1 MPDLQPW
8 VSVETLARHL
18 NITCD
23 TVAREIDARGLPD
36 HHVAR
41 WRKLDLGDVDGRARI
56 GGEKEPEAERGGV
69 E

>member
-8 VSVETLARHL
+8 VSVETLVSHLGIAR
-18 NITCD
+18 D
-23 TVAREIDARGLPD
+23 TVSNGIDARGLPAHRVD
-36 HHVAR
+36 GL
-41 WRKLDLGDVDGRARI
+41 WELELGDVDGRVRG